1 MIEAVGVHHAWGRDP
16 VLRGVDLTV
25 APGEVVALVGPNG
38 SGKTTLLRTLYRAV
52 TPDAGTVRVGGD
64 DLRRLRRA
72 EIARRLAVV
81 VQEDPGDLPQTA
93 AQTVLLGRH
102 PARTPR
108 TPRTAGAGR
117 GGHDDHAAALA
128 ALHRVGAAHLARRP
142 VTELSGGERQRVLI
156 ARALA
161 QGAPRLLLDEPTN
174 HLDVHYQHEVLHL
187 VRDLGLTTVV
197 VLHDLNL
204 AARYADRLVLLDAG
218 RVVAQGAPADVLSS
232 DALTAVLRV
241 DAAPVRAGDGRPQ
254 LLFRRAGA

>member
-1 MIEAVGVHHAWGRDP
+1 VIEAVGVRHAFGRTP

-52 TPDAGTVRVGGD
+52 TPDAGAVRVGGD
-64 DLRRLRRA
+64 DVRRLRRA
-72 EIARRLAVV
+72 EIARRVAVV
-81 VQEDPGDLPQTA
+81 VQEDAGDLPLTA

-102 PARTPR
+102 PARGR
-108 TPRTAGAGR
+108 TPA
-117 GGHDDHAAALA
+117 DDRAAALA
-128 ALHRVGAAHLARRP
+128 ALHRVGAAHLARR
-142 VTELSGGERQRVLI
+142 VLAELSGGERQRVLI

-218 RVVAQGAPADVLSS
+218 RVVASGAPEDVLASAAVADVL
-232 DALTAVLRV
+232 RV
-241 DAAPVRAGDGRPQ
+241 VATPVRAADGHPQ
-254 LLFRRAGA
+254 LLFRRTGT